1 MTIGINQA
9 PATPITVATAPGKS
23 GAKTRDG
30 DVSFGSVVGF
40 PKPGAKGKG
49 GEMATS
55 STIGFPNPEKR
66 APQKNAVAASED
78 GQTRWLRPNAPFDKV
93 IDGEFALKS
102 SDRSGSAEETLSD
115 DGSADDATTER
126 LAKPGGDPLSAIMIA
141 SRLEARGNQHDE
153 SKGGAAG
160 SGTPAAPSDHE
171 SAARKILIDGDAA
184 SLAEAAHTAR
194 GADGKDPNAN
204 VANFRL
210 PGQVSG
216 ETVTGSIVRTDAKP
230 DTKNAA
236 KSAAASLT
244 VSLSQA
250 TVAGEAA
257 AEPATSSIG
266 DDLRQSLEGG
276 NRDRQQADTSGR
288 RPDGKAERVTVVA
301 QQNITAPTAQSPV
314 STASA
319 LATQIASDTG
329 WRAAAAPS
337 FRPLA
342 AQPNLSSAHTLK
354 IQLNPAELGM
364 VTANMRFSGEQLT
377 VEIQVENG
385 DAYRRLS
392 ADSET
397 IVKSLRAIG
406 LDVDR
411 VTIQQPQIA
420 SQSVVR
426 ADSGA
431 TASGFAPRDQ
441 QSFGSAGS
449 GGNGQASGG
458 QQSARNNNDGAY
470 GTGDAASTSSNRAG
484 GDLYI

>member
-1 MTIGINQA
+1 MTIGINQT
-9 PATPITVATAPGKS
+9 PAALTSIATTPGKS
-23 GAKTRDG
+23 NAKTRDG
-30 DVSFGSVVGF
+30 DVTFGSVVGF
-40 PKPGAKGKG
+40 SKPGAKGKG
-49 GEMATS
+49 GEMAS
-55 STIGFPNPEKR
+55 SPAIGFPNSEKR
-66 APQKNAVAASED
+66 VQQKNTIAAPED
-78 GQTRWLRPNAPFDKV
+78 NQARWLRPNAPFDKV
-93 IDGEFALKS
+93 VDGEFSLQTEQ
-102 SDRSGSAEETLSD
+102 SDTEEPLP
-115 DGSADDATTER
+115 DDATPDR
-126 LAKPGGDPLSAIMIA
+126 LTKTSGDPFSAMMITN
-141 SRLEARGNQHDE
+141 RLEGRGNQHGE
-153 SKGGAAG
+153 GKAGSAG
-160 SGTPAAPSDHE
+160 SGAPTVPSDRE
-171 SAARKILIDGDAA
+171 SATPKIPVDGDAA
-184 SLAEAAHTAR
+184 SLAEAARTAR

-301 QQNITAPTAQSPV
+301 QQNIPAPVVQSPI

-329 WRAAAAPS
+329 WREAAAPS

-449 GGNGQASGG
+449 GGNGHASGG

-470 GTGDAASTSSNRAG
+470 GTSDAASTSSDRAG